1 MISDC
6 SIIHED
12 MVNNIK
18 TLLPVDDTF
27 IKTSSF
33 FKVLGDKTRIKILWI
48 LNEGELC
55 VCDIAILCNMTKSAI
70 SHQLSFLK
78 QNNIVKS
85 RKDGKEVFYSLTDNH
100 VKFMLENSINHIIEK
115 EID

>member
-55 VCDIAILCNMTKSAI
+55 VCDIAYILGCSIATA
-70 SHQLSFLK
+70 SHHLRMLYDADILDRQKKGKMVYYFIKDDDLKKILAQLD
-78 QNNIVKS
+78 
-85 RKDGKEVFYSLTDNH
+85 R
-100 VKFMLENSINHIIEK
+100 
-115 EID
+115 

>member
-18 TLLPVDDTF
+18 TLLHVDDTF

-85 RKDGKEVFYSLTDNH
+85 RKDGKEVFYSLKDNH